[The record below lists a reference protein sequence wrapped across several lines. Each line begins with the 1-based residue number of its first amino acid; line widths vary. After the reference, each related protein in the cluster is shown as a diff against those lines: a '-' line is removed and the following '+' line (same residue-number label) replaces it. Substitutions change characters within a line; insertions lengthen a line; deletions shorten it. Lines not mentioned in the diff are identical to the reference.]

1 MSRRE
6 RGQLE
11 DGASFAATSRRLAG
25 MFRQERGSVIGAL
38 ALAVFGVLAFLVGP
52 RIWGSAIDAVLAGT
66 LGSGL
71 PTGQTKEAAVQALR
85 DSGRNSFA
93 EIVDRLNVTPGS
105 GIDFGYVG
113 HLLLIAAG
121 LYSLGA
127 LAGFAQQNIQHNAIA
142 RVMKTLRH
150 DVEEKLNRLPVRYLD
165 GSSRGELLSRMTND
179 IDNIATSLSQTL
191 TQLLFALL
199 MVVGVLAMMLSISP
213 LLTLLALIS
222 VPLTFAVGSAVAKRS
237 QRVFGDQWRLTGE
250 LNAHIEE
257 SYSGHELVT
266 VFDRGGAFR
275 ETFANRNAEVKKT
288 SHLAQFMSGLIAPLV
303 LFIGNLS
310 YVLLC
315 VVGAFRVISGQLT
328 LGEVVAFVQYSRQ
341 YSQPLGS
348 LASVSNLI
356 QSGIASAARVF
367 ALLDEPEEDPGSQG
381 RLPVVRPR
389 RITFAHVSFGYDR
402 EPTIKDL
409 DLVVEPGRTAA
420 IVGASGAGKTTLMN
434 LLMRFYDV
442 GSGHI
447 LVDGTDITSVSR
459 DALRSEVG
467 FVPQEPWL
475 FGGTIRDN
483 IAYGRPDATLEQVEH
498 AAQVC
503 GVSHIVNALPQGYDT
518 VVDSADGRLSEGE
531 RQLICIARAFI
542 ADPAVLIL
550 DEATSAVDARTE
562 LLLQRATSR
571 LRHGRTCLVIAH
583 RLSTIRDADVI
594 VVLQDGRI
602 VEKGTHTQLL
612 RAGGAYHR
620 LSRYQFQE
628 PGTLPALD
636 PAQRVP
642 RTSP

>member
-25 MFRQERGSVIGAL
+25 LFRQVRVSVIGSF
-38 ALAVFGVLAFLVGP
+38 ALAVFGVLAYLVGP
-52 RIWGSAIDAVLAGT
+52 RIWGRAIDAVLAGT
-66 LGSGL
+66 LGAGL
-71 PTGQTKEAAVQALR
+71 PTGQSKEAAVQALR
-85 DSGRNSFA
+85 DSGRNGFA
-93 EIVDRLNVTPGS
+93 DIIDRLNVTPGS

-121 LYSLGA
+121 LYSLGT
-127 LAGFAQQNIQHNAIA
+127 LAGFSQQYIQNSAIA
-142 RVMKTLRH
+142 RIMETLRN
-150 DVEEKLNRLPVRYLD
+150 DVEAKLNRLPVRYLN

-191 TQLLFALL
+191 TQLLFGLL
-199 MVVGVLAMMLSISP
+199 TVVGALAMMLSISP

-222 VPLTFAVGSAVAKRS
+222 IPLTFAIGAVMAKRS
-237 QRVFGDQWRLTGE
+237 QRLFGDQWRLTGE

-275 ETFANRNAEVKKT
+275 ETFANRNAEVKKA
-288 SHLAQFMSGLIAPLV
+288 SRLAQVVSGLIAPLV

-328 LGEVVAFVQYSRQ
+328 LGGVVAFVQYSRQ
-341 YSQPLGS
+341 YSQPLGM
-348 LASVSNLI
+348 LASMSNQF

-381 RLPVVRPR
+381 RLSAVRPR
-389 RITFAHVSFGYDR
+389 RITFEHVSFGYDR

-409 DLVVEPGRTAA
+409 DLIVEPGRTAA

-459 DALRSEVG
+459 DALRSEIG
-467 FVPQEPWL
+467 LVPQEPWL

-483 IAYGRPDATLEQVEH
+483 IAYGRPDATREQVEQ

-612 RAGGAYHR
+612 RAGGEYHR
-620 LSRYQFQE
+620 LSRYQFHE
-628 PGTLPALD
+628 PSTLPALD
-636 PAQRVP
+636 PDQHSSR
-642 RTSP
+642 

>member
-25 MFRQERGSVIGAL
+25 LFRQVRMSVIGSL
-38 ALAVFGVLAFLVGP
+38 ALAVFGVLAYLVGP
-52 RIWGSAIDAVLAGT
+52 RIWGRAIDAVLAGT
-66 LGSGL
+66 LGAGL
-71 PTGQTKEAAVQALR
+71 PTGQTKEAAAQALR

-93 EIVDRLNVTPGS
+93 DIIDRLNVTPGS

-121 LYSLGA
+121 IYSLGT
-127 LAGFAQQNIQHNAIA
+127 LAGFGQQYIQNSAIA
-142 RVMKTLRH
+142 RIMQTLRN
-150 DVEEKLNRLPVRYLD
+150 DVEAKLNRLPVRYLN

-191 TQLLFALL
+191 TQLLFGLL
-199 MVVGVLAMMLSISP
+199 TVVGALAMMLSISP

-222 VPLTFAVGSAVAKRS
+222 IPLTFAIGAVMAKRS
-237 QRVFGDQWRLTGE
+237 QRLFGDQWRLTGE

-275 ETFANRNAEVKKT
+275 ETFANRNAEVKKA
-288 SHLAQFMSGLIAPLV
+288 SHLAQFVSGLIAPLV

-328 LGEVVAFVQYSRQ
+328 LGGVVAFVQYSRQ
-341 YSQPLGS
+341 YSQPLGM
-348 LASVSNLI
+348 LASMSNLF

-381 RLPVVRPR
+381 RLSAVRPR
-389 RITFAHVSFGYDR
+389 RITFEHVSFGYDR
-402 EPTIKDL
+402 ELTIKDL

-459 DALRSEVG
+459 DALRSEIG
-467 FVPQEPWL
+467 LVPQEPWL

-483 IAYGRPDATLEQVEH
+483 IAYGRPDATLEQIEQ
-498 AAQVC
+498 AAQAC
-503 GVSHIVNALPQGYDT
+503 GVSHIVHALPQGYDT
-518 VVDSADGRLSEGE
+518 VVDSGADGRLSEGE

-620 LSRYQFQE
+620 LSQYQFHE
-628 PGTLPALD
+628 PSALPALD
-636 PAQRVP
+636 PDQH
-642 RTSP
+642 SSL

>member
-25 MFRQERGSVIGAL
+25 LFRQVRMSVIGSL
-38 ALAVFGVLAFLVGP
+38 ALAVFGVLAYLVGP
-52 RIWGSAIDAVLAGT
+52 RIWGRAIDAVLAGT
-66 LGSGL
+66 LGAGL
-71 PTGQTKEAAVQALR
+71 PTGQTKEAAAQALR

-93 EIVDRLNVTPGS
+93 DIIERLNVTPGS

-121 LYSLGA
+121 LYSLGT
-127 LAGFAQQNIQHNAIA
+127 LAGFGQQYIQNSAIA
-142 RVMKTLRH
+142 RIMQTLRN
-150 DVEEKLNRLPVRYLD
+150 DVEAKLNRLPARYLN

-191 TQLLFALL
+191 TQLLFGLL
-199 MVVGVLAMMLSISP
+199 TVVGALAMMLSISP

-222 VPLTFAVGSAVAKRS
+222 IPLTFAIGAVMAKRS
-237 QRVFGDQWRLTGE
+237 QRLFGDQWRLTGE

-275 ETFANRNAEVKKT
+275 ETFANRNAEVKKA
-288 SHLAQFMSGLIAPLV
+288 SHLAQFVSGLIAPLV

-328 LGEVVAFVQYSRQ
+328 LGGVVAFVQYSRQ
-341 YSQPLGS
+341 YSQPLGM
-348 LASVSNLI
+348 LASMSNLF

-381 RLPVVRPR
+381 RLSAVRPR
-389 RITFAHVSFGYDR
+389 RITFEHVSFGYDR
-402 EPTIKDL
+402 ELTIKDL

-459 DALRSEVG
+459 DALRSEIG
-467 FVPQEPWL
+467 LVPQEPWL

-483 IAYGRPDATLEQVEH
+483 IAYGRPDATLEQVEQ
-498 AAQVC
+498 AAQAC

-518 VVDSADGRLSEGE
+518 VVDSGNGRLSEGE
-531 RQLICIARAFI
+531 RQLICIAR
-542 ADPAVLIL
+542 V
-550 DEATSAVDARTE
+550 
-562 LLLQRATSR
+562 
-571 LRHGRTCLVIAH
+571 H
-583 RLSTIRDADVI
+583 R
-594 VVLQDGRI
+594 
-602 VEKGTHTQLL
+602 
-612 RAGGAYHR
+612 
-620 LSRYQFQE
+620 
-628 PGTLPALD
+628 
-636 PAQRVP
+636 
-642 RTSP
+642 

>member
-25 MFRQERGSVIGAL
+25 LFRQVRVSVIGSL
-38 ALAVFGVLAFLVGP
+38 ALAVFGVLAYLVGP
-52 RIWGSAIDAVLAGT
+52 RIWGRAIDAVLAGT
-66 LGSGL
+66 LGAGL
-71 PTGQTKEAAVQALR
+71 PTGQTKEAAAQALR

-93 EIVDRLNVTPGS
+93 DIIDSLNVTPGS

-121 LYSLGA
+121 LYILGT
-127 LAGFAQQNIQHNAIA
+127 LAGFGQQYIQNSAIA
-142 RVMKTLRH
+142 RIMQTLRN
-150 DVEEKLNRLPVRYLD
+150 DVEAKLNRLPVRYLN

-191 TQLLFALL
+191 TQLLFGLL
-199 MVVGVLAMMLSISP
+199 TVVGALAMMLSISP

-222 VPLTFAVGSAVAKRS
+222 IPLTFAVGAVMAKRS

-275 ETFANRNAEVKKT
+275 ETFANRNAEVKKA
-288 SHLAQFMSGLIAPLV
+288 SHLAQFVSGLIAPLV

-328 LGEVVAFVQYSRQ
+328 LGGVVAFVQYSRQ
-341 YSQPLGS
+341 YSQPLGT
-348 LASVSNLI
+348 LASMSNQF

-389 RITFAHVSFGYDR
+389 RITFEHVSFGYDR
-402 EPTIKDL
+402 APTIKDL

-459 DALRSEVG
+459 DALRSEIG
-467 FVPQEPWL
+467 LVPQEPWL

-483 IAYGRPDATLEQVEH
+483 IAYGRPDATLEQVEQ
-498 AAQVC
+498 AAQAC
-503 GVSHIVNALPQGYDT
+503 GASHIVNALPQGFDT
-518 VVDSADGRLSEGE
+518 VVGTADGRLSEGE

-612 RAGGAYHR
+612 RVGGEYHR
-620 LSRYQFQE
+620 LSQYQFHE
-628 PGTLPALD
+628 SSTLPVLD
-636 PAQRVP
+636 ADQHSSR
-642 RTSP
+642 

>member
-1 MSRRE
+1 M
-6 RGQLE
+6 L
-11 DGASFAATSRRLAG
+11 
-25 MFRQERGSVIGAL
+25 
-38 ALAVFGVLAFLVGP
+38 GP
-52 RIWGSAIDAVLAGT
+52 
-66 LGSGL
+66 
-71 PTGQTKEAAVQALR
+71 
-85 DSGRNSFA
+85 
-93 EIVDRLNVTPGS
+93 
-105 GIDFGYVG
+105 
-113 HLLLIAAG
+113 
-121 LYSLGA
+121 
-127 LAGFAQQNIQHNAIA
+127 
-142 RVMKTLRH
+142 
-150 DVEEKLNRLPVRYLD
+150 
-165 GSSRGELLSRMTND
+165 
-179 IDNIATSLSQTL
+179 LSQTL
-191 TQLLFALL
+191 TALLFALL
-199 MVVGVLAMMLSISP
+199 TVVGVLAMMLIISP

-222 VPLTFAVGSAVAKRS
+222 IPLTLAVGTAVAKRS
-237 QRVFGDQWRLTGE
+237 QRLFGDQWRLTGE

-266 VFDRGGAFR
+266 VFDREGAFR
-275 ETFANRNAEVKKT
+275 ETFANRNAELKKA
-288 SHLAQFMSGLIAPLV
+288 SHLAQVVSGLIAPLV

-315 VVGAFRVISGQLT
+315 VVGAFSVISGQLT
-328 LGEVVAFVQYSRQ
+328 LGGVVAFVQYSRQ
-341 YSQPLGS
+341 YSQPLGT
-348 LASVSNLI
+348 LASMSNLI

-389 RITFAHVSFGYDR
+389 RITFEHVSFGYDR
-402 EPTIKDL
+402 ELTIKDL

-447 LVDGTDITSVSR
+447 LVDGTDITSASR
-459 DALRSEVG
+459 DALRSEIG
-467 FVPQEPWL
+467 LVPQEPWL

-483 IAYGRPDATLEQVEH
+483 IAYGRPDATLEQVEQ

-518 VVDSADGRLSEGE
+518 VVDSADGCLSEGE

-612 RAGGAYHR
+612 RAGGEYHR
-620 LSRYQFQE
+620 LSQYQFHE
-628 PGTLPALD
+628 PSTLPALD
-636 PAQRVP
+636 PDQRSS
-642 RTSP
+642 R

>member
-6 RGQLE
+6 RVQLE

-25 MFRQERGSVIGAL
+25 LFRQVRMSVIGSL
-38 ALAVFGVLAFLVGP
+38 ALAVFGVLAYLVGP
-52 RIWGSAIDAVLAGT
+52 RIWGRAIDAVLAGT
-66 LGSGL
+66 LGAGL
-71 PTGQTKEAAVQALR
+71 QSGQTKEAAVQALR

-93 EIVDRLNVTPGS
+93 DIVERLNVTPGS

-121 LYSLGA
+121 LYSLGT
-127 LAGFAQQNIQHNAIA
+127 LAGFGQQYIQNSAIA
-142 RVMKTLRH
+142 RIMQTLRN
-150 DVEEKLNRLPVRYLD
+150 DVEAKLNRLPVRYLN

-191 TQLLFALL
+191 TQLLFGLL
-199 MVVGVLAMMLSISP
+199 TVVGALAMMLSISP

-222 VPLTFAVGSAVAKRS
+222 IPLTFAVGAVMAKRS
-237 QRVFGDQWRLTGE
+237 QRLFGDQWRLTGE

-275 ETFANRNAEVKKT
+275 ETFANRNAEVKKA
-288 SHLAQFMSGLIAPLV
+288 SHLAQFVSGLIAPLV

-328 LGEVVAFVQYSRQ
+328 LGGVVAFVQYSRQ
-341 YSQPLGS
+341 YSQPLGM
-348 LASVSNLI
+348 LASMSNLF

-367 ALLDEPEEDPGSQG
+367 ALLDEPEEDPGGQG
-381 RLPVVRPR
+381 QLPVVRPR
-389 RITFAHVSFGYDR
+389 RITFEHVSFGYDR
-402 EPTIKDL
+402 ELTIKDL

-420 IVGASGAGKTTLMN
+420 IVGTSGAGKTTLMN

-459 DALRSEVG
+459 DALRSEIG
-467 FVPQEPWL
+467 LVPQEPWL

-483 IAYGRPDATLEQVEH
+483 IAYGRPDATLEQIEQ
-498 AAQVC
+498 AAQAC
-503 GVSHIVNALPQGYDT
+503 GVSHIVHALPQGYDT
-518 VVDSADGRLSEGE
+518 VVNSGADGRLSEGE

-620 LSRYQFQE
+620 LSQYQFHE
-628 PGTLPALD
+628 PSALPALD
-636 PAQRVP
+636 PDQHS
-642 RTSP
+642 SP

>member
-1 MSRRE
+1 MSRRKPD
-6 RGQLE
+6 RLE
-11 DGASFAATSRRLAG
+11 DGAGFTATSRRLAG
-25 MFRQERGSVIGAL
+25 LFRPVRVSVTGSL
-38 ALAVFGVLAFLVGP
+38 ALAVFGVLAYLVGP
-52 RIWGSAIDAVLAGT
+52 RIWGRAIDAVLAGT
-66 LGSGL
+66 LGAGL
-71 PTGQTKEAAVQALR
+71 PAGQTQEAAAQALR
-85 DSGRNSFA
+85 DSDRDSLA
-93 EIVDRLNVTPGS
+93 DIVEKLNVIPGS
-105 GIDFGYVG
+105 GIDFGHVG
-113 HLLLIAAG
+113 RLLLMAAVLYG
-121 LYSLGA
+121 LGT
-127 LAGFAQQNIQHNAIA
+127 LAGFGQQYIQNSAIA
-142 RVMKTLRH
+142 RVMQTLRD
-150 DVEEKLNRLPVRYLD
+150 DVEAKLNRLPVRHLN

-191 TQLLFALL
+191 TQLLFGLL
-199 MVVGVLAMMLSISP
+199 TVVGALAMMLSISP

-222 VPLTFAVGSAVAKRS
+222 IPLTFAIGAVMAKRS
-237 QRVFGDQWRLTGE
+237 QRLFGDQWRLTGE

-266 VFDRGGAFR
+266 VFDRGGTFR
-275 ETFANRNAEVKKT
+275 ETFADRNAEVRRA
-288 SHLAQFMSGLIAPLV
+288 SRLAQFVSGLIAPLV

-315 VVGAFRVISGQLT
+315 VVGAFSVIGGRLT
-328 LGEVVAFVQYSRQ
+328 LGGVVAFVQYSRQ
-341 YSQPLGS
+341 YSQPLGM
-348 LASVSNLI
+348 LASMSNLF

-381 RLPVVRPR
+381 RLPAARPR
-389 RITFAHVSFGYDR
+389 RITFEQVSFGYDR
-402 EPTIKDL
+402 EPTIKGL
-409 DLVVEPGRTAA
+409 DLVIEPGQTAA

-442 GSGHI
+442 SGGHI

-459 DALRSEVG
+459 NALRSEIG
-467 FVPQEPWL
+467 LVPQEPWL

-483 IAYGRPDATLEQVEH
+483 IAYGRPGATREQVER
-498 AAQVC
+498 AAEAC

-518 VVDSADGRLSEGE
+518 VVDSGNGRLSEGE

-562 LLLQRATSR
+562 LLLQQATSR

-594 VVLQDGRI
+594 VVLKDGRI
-602 VEKGTHTQLL
+602 AEKGTHTQLL

-620 LSRYQFQE
+620 LVQSQFHE
-628 PGTLPALD
+628 PSTLPVLD
-636 PAQRVP
+636 PGP
-642 RTSP
+642 

>member
-25 MFRQERGSVIGAL
+25 LFRQVRVSVIGSF
-38 ALAVFGVLAFLVGP
+38 ALAVFGVLAYLVGP
-52 RIWGSAIDAVLAGT
+52 RIWGRAIDAVLAGT
-66 LGSGL
+66 LGAGL

-93 EIVDRLNVTPGS
+93 DIIDRLNVTPGS

-113 HLLLIAAG
+113 HLLLIAAC
-121 LYSLGA
+121 LYSFGT
-127 LAGFAQQNIQHNAIA
+127 LAGFSQQYIQNSAIA
-142 RVMKTLRH
+142 RIMETLRN
-150 DVEEKLNRLPVRYLD
+150 DVEAKLNRLPVRYLN

-199 MVVGVLAMMLSISP
+199 TVVGALAMMLSISP

-222 VPLTFAVGSAVAKRS
+222 IPLTLAIGAVMAKRS
-237 QRVFGDQWRLTGE
+237 QRLFGDQWRLTGE

-275 ETFANRNAEVKKT
+275 ETFANRNAEVKKA

-328 LGEVVAFVQYSRQ
+328 LGGVVAFVQYSRQ
-341 YSQPLGS
+341 YSQPLGM
-348 LASVSNLI
+348 LASMSNLF

-367 ALLDEPEEDPGSQG
+367 ALLDEPEEDPASQG
-381 RLPVVRPR
+381 RLPAVRPR
-389 RITFAHVSFGYDR
+389 RITFEHVSFGYNR

-459 DALRSEVG
+459 DTLRSEIG
-467 FVPQEPWL
+467 LVPQEPWL

-483 IAYGRPDATLEQVEH
+483 IAYGRPDATLEQIEQ
-498 AAQVC
+498 AAQAC
-503 GVSHIVNALPQGYDT
+503 GVSHIVHALPQGYDT

-583 RLSTIRDADVI
+583 RLSTIRDANVI

-612 RAGGAYHR
+612 RAGGEYHR
-620 LSRYQFQE
+620 LSQYQFHE
-628 PGTLPALD
+628 PSTLPALD
-636 PAQRVP
+636 PDQHSSR
-642 RTSP
+642 

>member
-25 MFRQERGSVIGAL
+25 LFRQVRVSVIGSF
-38 ALAVFGVLAFLVGP
+38 ALAVFGVLAYLVGP
-52 RIWGSAIDAVLAGT
+52 RIWGRAIDAVLAGT
-66 LGSGL
+66 LGAGL
-71 PTGQTKEAAVQALR
+71 PTGQSKEAAVQALR
-85 DSGRNSFA
+85 DSGRNGFA
-93 EIVDRLNVTPGS
+93 DIIDRLNVTPGS

-121 LYSLGA
+121 LYSLGT
-127 LAGFAQQNIQHNAIA
+127 LAGFSQQYIQNSAIA
-142 RVMKTLRH
+142 RIMETLRN
-150 DVEEKLNRLPVRYLD
+150 DVEAKLNRLPVRYLN

-191 TQLLFALL
+191 TQLLFGLL
-199 MVVGVLAMMLSISP
+199 TVVGALAMMLSISP

-222 VPLTFAVGSAVAKRS
+222 IPLTFAIGAVMAKRS
-237 QRVFGDQWRLTGE
+237 QLLFGDQWRLTGE

-275 ETFANRNAEVKKT
+275 ETFANRNAEVKKA
-288 SHLAQFMSGLIAPLV
+288 SRLAQVVSGLIAPLV

-328 LGEVVAFVQYSRQ
+328 LGGVVAFVQYSRQ
-341 YSQPLGS
+341 YSQPLGM
-348 LASVSNLI
+348 LASMSNQF

-381 RLPVVRPR
+381 RLSAVRPR
-389 RITFAHVSFGYDR
+389 RITFEHVSFGYDR

-409 DLVVEPGRTAA
+409 DLIVEPGRTAA

-459 DALRSEVG
+459 DALRSEIG
-467 FVPQEPWL
+467 LVPQEPWL

-483 IAYGRPDATLEQVEH
+483 IAYGRPDATREQVEQ

-612 RAGGAYHR
+612 RAGGEYHR
-620 LSRYQFQE
+620 LSRYQFHE
-628 PGTLPALD
+628 PSTLPALD
-636 PAQRVP
+636 PDQHSSR
-642 RTSP
+642 

>member
-25 MFRQERGSVIGAL
+25 LFRQVRMSVIGSL
-38 ALAVFGVLAFLVGP
+38 ALAVFGVLAYLVGP
-52 RIWGSAIDAVLAGT
+52 RIWGRAIDAVLAGT
-66 LGSGL
+66 LGAGL
-71 PTGQTKEAAVQALR
+71 PTGQTKEAAAQALR

-93 EIVDRLNVTPGS
+93 DIIERLNVTPGS

-121 LYSLGA
+121 IYSLGT
-127 LAGFAQQNIQHNAIA
+127 LAGFAQQYVQSSAIA
-142 RVMKTLRH
+142 RVMQTLRN
-150 DVEEKLNRLPVRYLD
+150 DVEEKLNRLPVRYLN

-179 IDNIATSLSQTL
+179 IDNIATSLTQTL
-191 TQLLFALL
+191 TQLLFGLL
-199 MVVGVLAMMLSISP
+199 TVVGVLAMMLSISP

-222 VPLTFAVGSAVAKRS
+222 VPLTFAIGAVMAKRS
-237 QRVFGDQWRLTGE
+237 QRLFGDQWRLTGE

-257 SYSGHELVT
+257 SYSGYELVT

-275 ETFANRNAEVKKT
+275 ETFANRNAEVKKA
-288 SHLAQFMSGLIAPLV
+288 SHLAQFVSGLIAPLV

-315 VVGAFRVISGQLT
+315 VVGAFSVISGQLT
-328 LGEVVAFVQYSRQ
+328 LGGVVAFVQYSRQ

-348 LASVSNLI
+348 LASMSNLF

-381 RLPVVRPR
+381 QLPVVRPR
-389 RITFAHVSFGYDR
+389 RITFEHVSFGYDR
-402 EPTIKDL
+402 ELTIKDL

-442 GSGHI
+442 GSGRI
-447 LVDGTDITSVSR
+447 LVDGRDINSVSR

-467 FVPQEPWL
+467 LVPQEPWL
-475 FGGTIRDN
+475 FGGAIRDN
-483 IAYGRPDATLEQVEH
+483 IAYGRPDATLEQIEQ
-498 AAQVC
+498 AAQAC
-503 GVSHIVNALPQGYDT
+503 GVSHIVHALPQGYDT
-518 VVDSADGRLSEGE
+518 VVGSGADGRLSEGE

-620 LSRYQFQE
+620 LSQYQFHE
-628 PGTLPALD
+628 PSALPALD
-636 PAQRVP
+636 PDQP
-642 RTSP
+642 SSL

>member
-1 MSRRE
+1 MSRQE
-6 RGQLE
+6 RGRLE
-11 DGASFAATSRRLAG
+11 DGASFAATSRRMAG
-25 MFRQERGSVIGAL
+25 LFRQVRMSVIGSL
-38 ALAVFGVLAFLVGP
+38 ALAVFGVLAYLVGP
-52 RIWGSAIDAVLAGT
+52 RIWGRAIDAVLAGT
-66 LGSGL
+66 LGAGL
-71 PTGQTKEAAVQALR
+71 PTGQTKEAAAQALR

-93 EIVDRLNVTPGS
+93 DIVEKLNVTPGS

-121 LYSLGA
+121 LYCLGT
-127 LAGFAQQNIQHNAIA
+127 LAGFGQQYIQNSAIA
-142 RVMKTLRH
+142 RIMQTLRN
-150 DVEEKLNRLPVRYLD
+150 DVEAKLNRLPVRYLN

-191 TQLLFALL
+191 TQLLFGLL
-199 MVVGVLAMMLSISP
+199 TVVGALAMMLSISP

-222 VPLTFAVGSAVAKRS
+222 IPLTFAIGAVMAKRS
-237 QRVFGDQWRLTGE
+237 QRLFGDQWRLTGE

-275 ETFANRNAEVKKT
+275 ETFANRNAEVKKA
-288 SHLAQFMSGLIAPLV
+288 SHLAQFVSGLIAPLV

-315 VVGAFRVISGQLT
+315 VVGAFSVISGQLT
-328 LGEVVAFVQYSRQ
+328 LGGVVAFVQYSRQ
-341 YSQPLGS
+341 YSQPLGM
-348 LASVSNLI
+348 LASMSNLF

-389 RITFAHVSFGYDR
+389 RITFEQVSFGYDR
-402 EPTIKDL
+402 ELTIKDL
-409 DLVVEPGRTAA
+409 DLVIEPGRTAA
-420 IVGASGAGKTTLMN
+420 IVGTSGAGKTTLMN

-442 GSGHI
+442 GSGRI

-459 DALRSEVG
+459 DALRSEIG
-467 FVPQEPWL
+467 LVPQEPWL

-483 IAYGRPDATLEQVEH
+483 IAYGRPDATPEEVEQAAH
-498 AAQVC
+498 AC
-503 GVSHIVNALPQGYDT
+503 GVSRVVNALPQGYDT
-518 VVDSADGRLSEGE
+518 EVDSGNGRLSEGE

-602 VEKGTHTQLL
+602 AEKGTHTQLL

-620 LSRYQFQE
+620 LSQYQFHE
-628 PGTLPALD
+628 PSTLPALAPD
-636 PAQRVP
+636 QHSSR
-642 RTSP
+642 